1 MFTLR
6 FDMRAKDGPGSA
18 PDLYAAAIEM
28 AAWGEQH
35 GAAAVVVCEH
45 HASPDG
51 YLPTPLLLASAL
63 AARTTRI
70 PIQVAALLV
79 PLALLER
86 PWQSFA
92 SASWVAYVVI
102 AYSALLGTPAHIAFY
117 QGVRTVGPGRA
128 SVFMNLMPFL
138 VLGLSWLL
146 LGQAIRWYHLIGA
159 IGVIAGVILTTRR

>member
-6 FDMRAKDGPGSA
+6 FDMRAKDGSGSA

-28 AAWGEQH
+28 AAFAEQH

-79 PLALLER
+79 PLHDPIELAEVRGQDVEQLDPRHAAEPRDARDDEAR
-86 PWQSFA
+86 PDEK
-92 SASWVAYVVI
+92 
-102 AYSALLGTPAHIAFY
+102 GH
-117 QGVRTVGPGRA
+117 G
-128 SVFMNLMPFL
+128 
-138 VLGLSWLL
+138 
-146 LGQAIRWYHLIGA
+146 
-159 IGVIAGVILTTRR
+159 